1 MHFWPKARRVLGDK
15 IFRMDC
21 SLAKTKHMDTHTH
34 TVKREF
40 FLPVCGFL
48 LSPNCTISC
57 TIAEYYLE
65 AKSWKDYTR
74 AIKIATSGAR
84 APKFISHLSQWT
96 TDLQPWA
103 KH

>member
-1 MHFWPKARRVLGDK
+1 MKSCTFGQKQGGCCSSEYPK

-40 FLPVCGFL
+40 FLPVCGFI
-48 LSPNCTISC
+48 LSLNCMISC

-65 AKSWKDYTR
+65 AKS
-74 AIKIATSGAR
+74 
-84 APKFISHLSQWT
+84 
-96 TDLQPWA
+96 
-103 KH
+103 